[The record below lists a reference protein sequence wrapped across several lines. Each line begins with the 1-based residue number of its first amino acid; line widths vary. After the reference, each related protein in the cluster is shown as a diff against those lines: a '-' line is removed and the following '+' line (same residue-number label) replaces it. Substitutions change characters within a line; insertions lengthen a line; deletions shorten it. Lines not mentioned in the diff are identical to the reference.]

1 MVYPLWFQTGAAR
14 ELKKMPEHQ
23 NGWNEYSKL
32 VLKELE
38 SLTDSIDGLNTQFQE
53 MKQEIIEIKVRE
65 DRIDELKVWKER
77 MDDVSSPT
85 QLKELL
91 VKVED
96 LGNFKTKAVGVFVA
110 VQFFMGVILWYLQ
123 VF

>member
-1 MVYPLWFQTGAAR
+1 MTDN
-14 ELKKMPEHQ
+14 HQ

-38 SLTDSIDGLNTQFQE
+38 SLADSLDNLNTQIQE
-53 MKQEIIEIKVRE
+53 LKQEIIEIKVKE
-65 DRIDELKVWKER
+65 DRIDELRAWKEK

-85 QLKELL
+85 QLKELIT
-91 VKVED
+91 KVDD
-96 LGNFKTKAVGVFVA
+96 LNSFKTKAIGVFIAAQFMMGA
-110 VQFFMGVILWYLQ
+110 VLWILK

>member
-1 MVYPLWFQTGAAR
+1 MTD
-14 ELKKMPEHQ
+14 KHQ

-38 SLTDSIDGLNTQFQE
+38 SLADSLDNLNTQIQE
-53 MKQEIIEIKVRE
+53 LKQEIIEIKVKE
-65 DRIDELKVWKER
+65 DRIDELRAWKEK

-85 QLKELL
+85 QLKEL
-91 VKVED
+91 VTKVDD
-96 LGNFKTKAVGVFVA
+96 LNSFKTKAIGVFVA
-110 VQFFMGVILWYLQ
+110 VQFMMGAVLWILK

>member
-1 MVYPLWFQTGAAR
+1 MTD
-14 ELKKMPEHQ
+14 KHQ

-38 SLTDSIDGLNTQFQE
+38 SLADSLDNLNTQIQE
-53 MKQEIIEIKVRE
+53 LKQEIIEIKVKE
-65 DRIDELKVWKER
+65 DRIDELRAWKEK

-85 QLKELL
+85 QLKEL
-91 VKVED
+91 VAKVDD
-96 LGNFKTKAVGVFVA
+96 LNSFKTKAIGVFVA
-110 VQFFMGVILWYLQ
+110 VQFTMGAVLWILK

>member
-1 MVYPLWFQTGAAR
+1 MADN
-14 ELKKMPEHQ
+14 HQ

-38 SLTDSIDGLNTQFQE
+38 SLADSLDNLNTQIQE
-53 MKQEIIEIKVRE
+53 LKQEIIEIKVKE
-65 DRIDELKVWKER
+65 DRIDELRAWKEK

-85 QLKELL
+85 QLKELIA
-91 VKVED
+91 KVDD
-96 LGNFKTKAVGVFVA
+96 LNSFKTKAIGVFIA
-110 VQFFMGVILWYLQ
+110 AQFMMGAILWILK